1 MTARKPYPTDLTD
14 KQWVFIEP
22 LLPKRDRRGRKP
34 HHSRRERLNAVLYL
48 NRTGCQWRMLP
59 HDFPAWEAV
68 YAFWRRL
75 VERDALSKINDVLRT
90 EIRLQAAHEGEP
102 SVVIVDSQSV
112 QTAEKR
118 GRLGLILTNDARDV
132 NAKLP

>member
-1 MTARKPYPTDLTD
+1 MIERKPYPTDLTD
-14 KQWVFIEP
+14 KQWTLIEP
-22 LLPKRDRRGRKP
+22 LLPKRDGRGRKP
-34 HHSRRERLNAVLYL
+34 KHSRRELLNAVLYL

-68 YAFWRRL
+68 YAFWHRL
-75 VERDALSKINDVLRT
+75 VERDALCKINDVLRT
-90 EIRLQAAHEGEP
+90 EIRLKEEREGEP

-118 GRLGLILTNDARDV
+118 GRLGLMLPNDARDV
-132 NAKLP
+132 SDKSR